1 MEGNNNQ
8 ANSALHRQLATL
20 KLASRLLSH
29 EMHSQGGSK
38 SITLS
43 RDEVQEIMITLDLY
57 IEEASRRA
65 GHQSGS
71 GASFIS
77 AVDTQLVP
85 ARN

>member
-8 ANSALHRQLATL
+8 ANSPLHRQLATL
-20 KLASRLLSH
+20 KLASRLLAH
-29 EMHSQGGSK
+29 EMHTQGGSK

-71 GASFIS
+71 GASFVS

>member
-8 ANSALHRQLATL
+8 SNSPLHRQLATL
-20 KLASRLLSH
+20 KLASRLLAH
-29 EMHSQGGSK
+29 EMHAQGGSK

-43 RDEVQEIMITLDLY
+43 RDAVSEIMITLDLY
-57 IEEASRRA
+57 IEEASRRS
-65 GHQSGS
+65 GHQPGS
-71 GASFIS
+71 GNSLVS